1 MIHPE
6 SSRNRAPSFDRTSPG
21 TGTSS
26 LFSSGQALKYG
37 GFWKHMLTI
46 ENDGFS
52 HGLTVF
58 KHEQMVVDGSWKM
71 LGNDGF
77 DPWTTKEHG
86 DMVDEPT

>member
-1 MIHPE
+1 
-6 SSRNRAPSFDRTSPG
+6 
-21 TGTSS
+21 
-26 LFSSGQALKYG
+26 
-37 GFWKHMLTI
+37 MLTI

>member
-1 MIHPE
+1 MV
-6 SSRNRAPSFDRTSPG
+6 
-21 TGTSS
+21 
-26 LFSSGQALKYG
+26 
-37 GFWKHMLTI
+37 GFEDMLTI
-46 ENDGFS
+46 ENDWFS